1 MIMEYAVVWFGAF
14 VLGFVVGVWVTYKT
28 YLKPGIAKGI
38 LEVGSETYRVS
49 KFVPRNT
56 RI

>member
-38 LEVGSETYRVS
+38 LEVGNETYRVS